1 MGELLHVLR
10 WQPGCTQAHVN
21 LGGGQILR
29 LDGFQRLDVF
39 METRVGDAGGIGGN
53 QLFADIPRKILVVG
67 FPLFG
72 LRVKKNQPL
81 QIRQK
86 VLGRTG
92 QQAAHVFQIH
102 ATFFIQRNQQCL
114 FR

>member
-1 MGELLHVLR
+1 MH
-10 WQPGCTQAHVN
+10 QAHVN

-29 LDGFQRLDVF
+29 LDGFQRPDVF
-39 METRVGDAGGIGGN
+39 METRVSDAGGIGDN
-53 QLFADIPRKILVVG
+53 QLFADIAGKILVVG

-72 LRVKKNQPL
+72 LRVKKISPFKSGK
-81 QIRQK
+81 K

-92 QQAAHVFQIH
+92 QQAAHVFQSTH
-102 ATFFIQRNQQCL
+102 LFIQRNQQGL